1 MFNIRLTKILGGVL
15 VATVVAFIIS
25 VFMNVNRGH
34 ENTLLS
40 NRVAELSS
48 EISMLTRQLDNCQR
62 IQQSLIDSKG
72 MQENEIG
79 RIRENEEAKL
89 DYLKKLLTDTED
101 KNESKVSNDSGLP
114 GDLSRLLNDH
124 CAQVR
129 GETCP
134 NP

>member
-1 MFNIRLTKILGGVL
+1 MFNIGLTKILGGVL